1 MFSGLPRVSIADAG
15 SSVVERNPPLVS
27 VILDKSYSTKEANL
41 VDAGR
46 RGASLECSP
55 YPGFEVLDAEG
66 FRGSR
71 RD

>member
-27 VILDKSYSTKEANL
+27 VILDKSYSTKEVNL

-46 RGASLECSP
+46 KGAILEGPPFS
-55 YPGFEVLDAEG
+55 GFEEPGAEG
-66 FRGSR
+66 FRASR